1 MNCWL
6 FNDINVVNLETL
18 AMIAHDCLKL
28 NTGINNYLV
37 NLSIVLYQVFWCIDN
52 MDNNA
57 NINSITIKR
66 KIVHVFI

>member
-1 MNCWL
+1 MHSWL

-37 NLSIVLYQVFWCIDN
+37 NLSIVLYQVFLMYW
-52 MDNNA
+52 
-57 NINSITIKR
+57 
-66 KIVHVFI
+66 